1 MIRPEDIMICKKR
14 LEGVGFEKQPAG
26 EENHGQAFGLRYRL
40 AEVLQLHFKV
50 MPNGLI
56 ESEFEPPPEYPGAHL
71 NQKHSYP
78 PHEGLPFLLNNIGL
92 KYTMCAPIPDTCN
105 LPKIIKPDRPLS
117 AWEMALVSA
126 SRSWGRLSLLPDLQE
141 IIIMSKICR
150 TEFFR
155 LLCKFGQ
162 RF

>member
-78 PHEGLPFLLNNIGL
+78 PHVGLPFLLNNIGL
-92 KYTMCAPIPDTCN
+92 KYTTCAPIPDTCN

-117 AWEMALVSA
+117 AWEMALV
-126 SRSWGRLSLLPDLQE
+126 LLAALGVGYLFYQ
-141 IIIMSKICR
+141 IFK
-150 TEFFR
+150 
-155 LLCKFGQ
+155 K
-162 RF
+162 